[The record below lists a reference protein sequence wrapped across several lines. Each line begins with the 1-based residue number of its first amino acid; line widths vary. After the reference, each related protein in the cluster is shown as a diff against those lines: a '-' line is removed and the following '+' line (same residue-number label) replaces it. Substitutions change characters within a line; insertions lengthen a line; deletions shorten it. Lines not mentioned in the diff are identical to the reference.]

1 MVKDENTDERLS
13 PFGIDTARAAR
24 MKILVVDDDISL
36 ADFLR
41 QYLEEQRFKVY
52 TTSTGEEAM
61 SLLEKTGEI
70 DIAMIDYRLPGMDG
84 LETVEKISQL
94 LPETVTLVMTGLPTL
109 DSSIRAMRLGA
120 SDYILKPFKLEDV
133 AAALNKAMN
142 ERTIKLEIRQLRIMA
157 ETIEKNK
164 STTTNIKLNENIKNA
179 TARNITPG
187 K

>member
-1 MVKDENTDERLS
+1 MVKNDNIDERRS
-13 PFGIDTARAAR
+13 PFGIDSSMAAR
-24 MKILVVDDDISL
+24 TKVLVVEDDISL
-36 ADFLR
+36 AGFLR
-41 QYLEEQRFKVY
+41 QFLEEQHFKVY

-61 SLLEKTGEI
+61 SLLEKIGEI
-70 DIAMIDYRLPGMDG
+70 DIALIDYRLPGMDG
-84 LETVEKISQL
+84 LEAVEKISRL
-94 LPETVTLVMTGLPTL
+94 LPESVMLIMTGLPTL
-109 DSSIRAMRLGA
+109 DSSIRAMRVGA

-142 ERTIKLEIRQLRIMA
+142 ERTIKLEIKQLRIMA
-157 ETIEKNK
+157 ETINKNA

>member
-1 MVKDENTDERLS
+1 MDKNDNSNERLS
-13 PFGIDTARAAR
+13 PLEIDSTRAAS

-36 ADFLR
+36 AGFLR
-41 QYLEEQRFKVY
+41 EFLEEQGFKVY

-61 SLLEKTGEI
+61 SLLEKIGEI
-70 DIAMIDYRLPGMDG
+70 DIALVDYRLPGMDG

-120 SDYILKPFKLEDV
+120 SDYILKPFKIEDV
-133 AAALNKAMN
+133 AVTLNRAMK
-142 ERTIKLEIRQLRIMA
+142 ERSIKLEIRQLRIMA

-179 TARNITPG
+179 TARNIFPG